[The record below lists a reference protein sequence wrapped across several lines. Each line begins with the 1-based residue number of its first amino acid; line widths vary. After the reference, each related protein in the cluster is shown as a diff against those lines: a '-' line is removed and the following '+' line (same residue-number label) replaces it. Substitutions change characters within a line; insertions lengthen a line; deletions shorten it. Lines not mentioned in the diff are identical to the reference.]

1 MTLGVM
7 LFVVASG
14 RCRRPLLLRKG
25 SEQLVRRNEGRSNK
39 ELYYQ
44 NVLSDVQD
52 FSVALIVP
60 ETLINFI
67 HIYILLRV
75 LHYTPRWTVIFVK
88 KSKDLAGISYN

>member
-1 MTLGVM
+1 
-7 LFVVASG
+7 
-14 RCRRPLLLRKG
+14 
-25 SEQLVRRNEGRSNK
+25 
-39 ELYYQ
+39 
-44 NVLSDVQD
+44 LSDVQD